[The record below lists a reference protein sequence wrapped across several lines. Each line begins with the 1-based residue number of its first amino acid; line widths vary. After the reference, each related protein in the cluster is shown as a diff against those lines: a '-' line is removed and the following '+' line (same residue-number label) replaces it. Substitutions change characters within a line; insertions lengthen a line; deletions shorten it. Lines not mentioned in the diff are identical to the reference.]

1 MLCEKVHSGRVK
13 QLKEDQEYIQ
23 KGEEE
28 WDESDDDGSDD
39 GDAGGDEAVAADG
52 VRLPFDAGCGGT

>member
-39 GDAGGDEAVAADG
+39 NIENGDDDENFEDI
-52 VRLPFDAGCGGT
+52 PDHF